1 MSIPTFSVF
10 SRALILV
17 FMRLCLL
24 KPLSQSAVET
34 GIVQCSPQDYF
45 KAYGPAQLS
54 RHFMY
59 VLLLHALQYIG
70 GLLISDIMHS
80 KGISIKQ
87 TVYSVTLILLCFIC
101 AHVSQA
107 TSYGN
112 SVGCGPSIEI
122 IRR

>member
-1 MSIPTFSVF
+1 MAAYSHRFTVPN
-10 SRALILV
+10 
-17 FMRLCLL
+17 
-24 KPLSQSAVET
+24 
-34 GIVQCSPQDYF
+34 QCSPQDYF

-87 TVYSVTLILLCFIC
+87 TVYSVTLIL
-101 AHVSQA
+101 
-107 TSYGN
+107 
-112 SVGCGPSIEI
+112 
-122 IRR
+122 

>member
-1 MSIPTFSVF
+1 MTQIYNI
-10 SRALILV
+10 ALACLEHSLLV
-17 FMRLCLL
+17 
-24 KPLSQSAVET
+24 SSASSLR
-34 GIVQCSPQDYF
+34 GYARQCSPQDYF

-87 TVYSVTLILLCFIC
+87 TVYSVTLIL
-101 AHVSQA
+101 
-107 TSYGN
+107 
-112 SVGCGPSIEI
+112 
-122 IRR
+122 